1 MNALSVE
8 TADTELEVQFPEQ
21 LALDRE
27 AFFAFCQANPDLRI
41 ERDGSGK
48 VIVMAPVG
56 SETSGRN
63 ASLTAQLYNW
73 ARKNGV
79 GKAFDATGGFELPN
93 GATRNPDAA
102 WIPFEKWNLLPAP
115 KRRKFAPL
123 CPDFVLELRSETDR
137 LPVLLEKMKEYSA
150 NGAKL
155 GILLDPFEGKTY
167 LFRPAREAE
176 ILNRPATLSAE
187 PEMPGLMF
195 DLGDVW

>member
-1 MNALSVE
+1 MNALCVE
-8 TADTELEVQFPEQ
+8 TADTELEVQFPGQ

-73 ARKNGV
+73 TKKNGA

-102 WIPFEKWNLLPAP
+102 WIPFEKWNLLPAQ

-137 LPVLLEKMKEYSA
+137 LPALLDKMKEYVA
-150 NGAKL
+150 NGAKVGVL
-155 GILLDPFEGKTY
+155 IDPLEGKAY
-167 LFRPAREAE
+167 VFRPAREAE

-187 PEMPGLMF
+187 PEMPGLIF